1 MKSHNFCPECGKPL
15 NKDKTNCP
23 NCGILLVY
31 KPKDHSKPFGDL
43 SINDLIAISDFVI
56 SNISIEK
63 DTIPRVS
70 KKKTPMKKKMGFLV
84 KVYNMLKSLIE
95 SKFLSES
102 EKERLN
108 HELEVISLRLKGVA
122 FLQTRIDSSR
132 RGRLRRG
139 IKILLEETD
148 YEEGLKFFQQA
159 FELSSISQQEISKA
173 DLNLVKKIFEQQDK
187 RIALQ
192 YLNEISDHTKILI
205 GEIFKILDGFY
216 QGFTKDISRLS
227 SSCFIGNLSN
237 CMSIEKSPIFF
248 KFFES
253 ELNN

>member
-56 SNISIEK
+56 SIEK

-84 KVYNMLKSLIE
+84 KVYNMLKSLID

-132 RGRLRRG
+132 RGRLRRRV
-139 IKILLEETD
+139 KILLEETD

-205 GEIFKILDGFY
+205 GEIFKILDGLY
-216 QGFTKDISRLS
+216 QGFKRI
-227 SSCFIGNLSN
+227 IPNLF
-237 CMSIEKSPIFF
+237 KLRAFF
-248 KFFES
+248 
-253 ELNN
+253 

>member
-1 MKSHNFCPECGKPL
+1 MKSHNFCPECGKSL
-15 NKDKTNCP
+15 NKDKTKCP

-31 KPKDHSKPFGDL
+31 EPIDDSKPFGDL
-43 SINDLIAISDFVI
+43 SINDIIAIINLIDK
-56 SNISIEK
+56 SIEK

-70 KKKTPMKKKMGFLV
+70 KKKKPLIKKMGFLD

-102 EKERLN
+102 EKETLN
-108 HELEVISLRLKGVA
+108 NELEVISLRLKGVA

-132 RGRLRRG
+132 RDRLRRK

-187 RIALQ
+187 RIALH

-205 GEIFKILDGFY
+205 GEIFRSSQFLLARFSKFSE
-216 QGFTKDISRLS
+216 GFTKHLKELS
-227 SSCFIGNLSN
+227 QTYF
-237 CMSIEKSPIFF
+237 
-248 KFFES
+248 
-253 ELNN
+253 